1 MLNADNGTYDSW
13 YWAHPPVYMPLNCN
27 MAEVTRLK
35 EVVEIPVVCAGRMQ
49 PDEASA
55 SISEG
60 KLDAMGIQ
68 HTCFFEVAPDPTL
81 QCAEKGVDQ
90 MRAFEP
96 DTIMLLAVDLP
107 WTQQRLCG

>member
-1 MLNADNGTYDSW
+1 MQIFDEQAAASILQDAGYDMLNADNGTYDSW

-60 KLDAMGIQ
+60 KTGCYGNRTSVPGGSGIYCK
-68 HTCFFEVAPDPTL
+68 TGTGE
-81 QCAEKGVDQ
+81 
-90 MRAFEP
+90 
-96 DTIMLLAVDLP
+96 I
-107 WTQQRLCG
+107 

>member
-1 MLNADNGTYDSW
+1 MGLTIHGTGRIRLYICL
-13 YWAHPPVYMPLNCN
+13 LNCN

-60 KLDAMGIQ
+60 KLDAMGIGRQ
-68 HTCFFEVAPDPTL
+68 FLADPEYIVKL
-81 QCAEKGVDQ
+81 EQEKFSD
-90 MRAFEP
+90 
-96 DTIMLLAVDLP
+96 ILP
-107 WTQQRLCG
+107 CIAMS